1 MCLSFAPFSH
11 STAKLLAA
19 TNETKR
25 ATALVESL
33 AKETEHIA
41 TATLLANETKN
52 EKMKAVE
59 EAKVLATTAV
69 LLAATNETK
78 YAAGL
83 VSLFLFPLA
92 V

>member
-1 MCLSFAPFSH
+1 M
-11 STAKLLAA
+11 LAA

-33 AKETEHIA
+33 VKEADHIA
-41 TATLLANETKN
+41 AATLLAQETKI

-78 YAAGL
+78 YAAGTKTSSPNSYL
-83 VSLFLFPLA
+83 SHLLW
-92 V
+92 